1 MNRQMVAQVQKQS
14 STSLAGGILQRK
26 CDECRKKDKKLQ
38 RSAVGSAPKRVPSIV
53 HEVLRSP
60 GAPLDPT
67 TRAFMEPR
75 FSHDFSTVQTHV
87 RTPAPVPAR
96 LAVGGQHDQFEHEAD
111 TVARQINHQPAP
123 QSEGRYDFSTVL
135 IHTDAK
141 AGEAARLMNAHAFTV
156 NHHVVFDPGQYAPHT
171 PTGRHLLAHELTH
184 VVQQTG
190 GNQAQPSLVA
200 QRLTSPCIQGRWRLD
215 RVTPD
220 IGREQSF
227 TNGNGTARSTASAPD
242 TGAKVFGSARAWQ
255 EQGWVRTEV
264 GGEAQVSRQLNMH
277 YIFKNDGQ
285 DNHFMQLRISGDI
298 DGTAKA
304 EDRLHAKAYGV
315 TWGRITERTA
325 DNPAPPDRELFRPK
339 TAGGVSA
346 AKLRDLGR
354 VELEIP
360 VGEGGSAGLTFNI
373 TTVDEGDFAG
383 FAEPLATAH
392 DVPTT
397 VDEVDVFLGSHI
409 YAEADIESS
418 YALIASL
425 DENYARAAAQF
436 LLRWESRPAPESGK
450 AGKEEGGGEAH
461 IAGATYACA
470 ICKCQ
475 GDKECG
481 GGRIHTIWMGRTE
494 CNRKNKAEAQR
505 LCNHDRTF
513 LSICDLDQNRP
524 DGKKCSVHHHDFA
537 CSERE
542 TEDKCNRRRQ

>member
-1 MNRQMVAQVQKQS
+1 MVAQAQKQVQSTRIS
-14 STSLAGGILQRK
+14 SEASCSGNAINVARRISQLYSARLSVLLQRQ
-26 CDECRKKDKKLQ
+26 CRLSCT
-38 RSAVGSAPKRVPSIV
+38 RCCARRGTARPGHPRLYGAA
-53 HEVLRSP
+53 LR
-60 GAPLDPT
+60 
-67 TRAFMEPR
+67 
-75 FSHDFSTVQTHV
+75 HDFSTVQTHV

-200 QRLTSPCIQGRWRLD
+200 QRLTGPCIQGRWRLD

-325 DNPAPPDRELFRPK
+325 DNPAPARP
-339 TAGGVSA
+339 G
-346 AKLRDLGR
+346 
-354 VELEIP
+354 
-360 VGEGGSAGLTFNI
+360 
-373 TTVDEGDFAG
+373 TV
-383 FAEPLATAH
+383 
-392 DVPTT
+392 
-397 VDEVDVFLGSHI
+397 
-409 YAEADIESS
+409 
-418 YALIASL
+418 
-425 DENYARAAAQF
+425 
-436 LLRWESRPAPESGK
+436 
-450 AGKEEGGGEAH
+450 
-461 IAGATYACA
+461 
-470 ICKCQ
+470 
-475 GDKECG
+475 
-481 GGRIHTIWMGRTE
+481 
-494 CNRKNKAEAQR
+494 
-505 LCNHDRTF
+505 
-513 LSICDLDQNRP
+513 
-524 DGKKCSVHHHDFA
+524 
-537 CSERE
+537 
-542 TEDKCNRRRQ
+542 